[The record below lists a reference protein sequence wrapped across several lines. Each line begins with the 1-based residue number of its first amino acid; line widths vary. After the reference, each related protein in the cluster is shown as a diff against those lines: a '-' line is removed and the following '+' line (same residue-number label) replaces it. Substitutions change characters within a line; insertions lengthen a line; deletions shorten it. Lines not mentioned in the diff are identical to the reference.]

1 MFKIKIFICEFSEPI
16 KKVIVL
22 FQLYGYNGNNK
33 IKTEDIDMEI
43 MLTGEN
49 FETEVLKSELPVLVD
64 FFADWCGPC
73 KMLSPTIKQIA
84 EEYAGKVKVGKVN
97 VDDERE
103 LAEEYDI
110 MYIPTLIVFK
120 NGAAVAVSNGLKRK
134 DEIIKMLG
142 V

>member
-1 MFKIKIFICEFSEPI
+1 
-16 KKVIVL
+16 
-22 FQLYGYNGNNK
+22 
-33 IKTEDIDMEI
+33 MEI

-49 FETEVLKSELPVLVD
+49 FESEVLKSELPVLVD

-103 LAEEYDI
+103 LAEEYEI